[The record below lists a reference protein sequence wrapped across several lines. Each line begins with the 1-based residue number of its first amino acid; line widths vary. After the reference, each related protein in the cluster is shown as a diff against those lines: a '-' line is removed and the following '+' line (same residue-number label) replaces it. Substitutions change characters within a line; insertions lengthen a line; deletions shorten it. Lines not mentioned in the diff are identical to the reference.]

1 MNLHIYNHLSLSI
14 GEITYVE
21 LQRQKPKEK
30 RWEVYGQYMADIGH
44 GVQYESQTFF
54 LSFASGDSAK
64 DLKIENLTI
73 YYTECS
79 LNIVFFSNVLKY
91 IPDSG
96 LSWFTLSVCTQ
107 WQVKHQRCSRS
118 CRVQKIHNIFRRFT
132 IFNEHP
138 VYLHS
143 MLAKSYII
151 HLYYQRYIMQN
162 AHEGR

>member
-1 MNLHIYNHLSLSI
+1 MVWHEKFIGIHTHYYFCMLWISISIYNHLSLSI

-44 GVQYESQTFF
+44 RVQYESQTFF

-96 LSWFTLSVCTQ
+96 HSRFFPWCVHRTSCLN
-107 WQVKHQRCSRS
+107 HQMASEQKRCSRID
-118 CRVQKIHNIFRRFT
+118 RVQKNLKILRKKHNI
-132 IFNEHP
+132 
-138 VYLHS
+138 
-143 MLAKSYII
+143 
-151 HLYYQRYIMQN
+151 
-162 AHEGR
+162 

>member
-1 MNLHIYNHLSLSI
+1 
-14 GEITYVE
+14 
-21 LQRQKPKEK
+21 
-30 RWEVYGQYMADIGH
+30 MADIGH

-54 LSFASGDSAK
+54 PSFASGDSAK

-96 LSWFTLSVCTQ
+96 HSRFFLGVSVSGTMAGQ
-107 WQVKHQRCSRS
+107 TPALQQDWQSSEKSQHF
-118 CRVQKIHNIFRRFT
+118 KENT

-138 VYLHS
+138 VS
-143 MLAKSYII
+143 V
-151 HLYYQRYIMQN
+151 
-162 AHEGR
+162 